1 MGKTKRSKRKNK
13 TKKVKRGGRKQNMAL
28 QTTQMMGGV
37 KRTQHGGVQK
47 TQYGGVGEPS
57 PAPLTLLGTYDEES
71 VIEAL
76 QSFGNATA
84 ELERAVK
91 TGADTSI
98 ALKEAVEMQETA
110 LNTLKTVA
118 ETLNRSVTSNEV
130 ANTGLFKKIV
140 GTDFVETPGPAP
152 AEP

>member
-37 KRTQHGGVQK
+37 QK
-47 TQYGGVGEPS
+47 TQYGGVGEPP
-57 PAPLTLLGTYDEES
+57 PASLTLLGTYDEQS
-71 VIEAL
+71 VIDAL

-91 TGADTSI
+91 TGADTSV

-152 AEP
+152 AAA

>member
-13 TKKVKRGGRKQNMAL
+13 TKRVKRGGRKQNMAL

-37 KRTQHGGVQK
+37 QKTQYGGVQKTQHGGVQK
-47 TQYGGVGEPS
+47 TQHGGVGEPS

-98 ALKEAVEMQETA
+98 ALKEAA

-118 ETLNRSVTSNEV
+118 ERLNRSVTSD
-130 ANTGLFKKIV
+130 TGLFKKIV